1 MLIQKRNGLL
11 NISTNSNNWK
21 REKTDRKTNP
31 VLLRTSIA
39 GAKAP
44 TPGNI
49 RRLAFRMSFGVCTCS
64 ILFHFS
70 KIKS

>member
-1 MLIQKRNGLL
+1 MFAKRKTTIG
-11 NISTNSNNWK
+11 K
-21 REKTDRKTNP
+21 EREKTDP

-49 RRLAFRMSFGVCTCS
+49 RRLAFRMSFGVCTCL
-64 ILFHFS
+64 IFIPFFP
-70 KIKS
+70 KQIK